1 LARDQVELLVQKIS
15 GTEDIPLPCY
25 MTGGSS
31 GMDLHAAV
39 QSVTTLLPGES
50 ALIPTGLMAAVPQ
63 GYELQIR
70 PRSGLAAKHGIS
82 ILNSPGTIDSD
93 YRGEIKV
100 ILINLGHEPF
110 LIKRADR
117 IAQMVLCVIPQ
128 ALLVEVKYLP
138 STERNDGGFGHTGS

>member
-1 LARDQVELLVQKIS
+1 MVRDQVELQVQKIK
-15 GTEDIPLPCY
+15 GTDDIPLPRY

-39 QSVTTLLPGES
+39 PVVTTLLPGES

-70 PRSGLAAKHGIS
+70 PRSGLAAKYGIG
-82 ILNSPGTIDSD
+82 ILNSPGTIDAD

-110 LIKRADR
+110 TIKRADR
-117 IAQMVLCVIPQ
+117 IAQMVLSVVPQ
-128 ALLVEVKYLP
+128 ALLVEVTVLP

>member
-1 LARDQVELLVQKIS
+1 MALNQVELQVQKIK
-15 GTEDIPLPCY
+15 GTEDIPLPRY

-39 QSVTTLLPGES
+39 SALITLLPGES

-70 PRSGLAAKHGIS
+70 PRSGLAAKHGIG

-110 LIKRADR
+110 TIKRADR
-117 IAQMVLCVIPQ
+117 IAQMVLCAIPQ
-128 ALLVEVKYLP
+128 ALLVEVECLP

>member
-1 LARDQVELLVQKIS
+1 LARDQVELQVQKIE
-15 GTEDIPLPCY
+15 GTEDIPLPRY

-31 GMDLHAAV
+31 GMDLYAAV
-39 QSVTTLLPGES
+39 QTVTTLLPGKS
-50 ALIPTGLMAAVPQ
+50 TLIPTGLRAAVPQ

-93 YRGEIKV
+93 YRGEIK
-100 ILINLGHEPF
+100 IIMINLGHEPF
-110 LIKRADR
+110 TIKRADR

-128 ALLVEVKYLP
+128 ALLVEVADLP